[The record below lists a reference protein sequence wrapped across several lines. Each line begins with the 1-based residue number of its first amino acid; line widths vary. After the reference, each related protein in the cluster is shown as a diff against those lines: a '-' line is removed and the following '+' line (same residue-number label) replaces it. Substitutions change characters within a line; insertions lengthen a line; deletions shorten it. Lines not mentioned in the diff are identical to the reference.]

1 MKRESFFKMDQKK
14 MQVTLEPEGKER
26 IEGNSEQDEATKR
39 KVDMSAPKMF
49 AFNGLFSDD
58 GQKRLSSSA
67 LNEIL

>member
-1 MKRESFFKMDQKK
+1 MKIESFFKME
-14 MQVTLEPEGKER
+14 VTLEPEGKER
-26 IEGNSEQDEATKR
+26 IEGNSEQDEVTKR

-49 AFNGLFSDD
+49 AFNGLFSDED